1 MLNNDYKQEVAQ
13 QEVNS
18 FQKHQKIN
26 IMVKRNKIK
35 VTYNPGAHKI
45 RTNIDPKNKYI
56 KTAIL
61 NSSLIISSSNLG
73 ILQLLSDLNNPMIIS
88 FNSNHRQM

>member
-1 MLNNDYKQEVAQ
+1 MLNKDYKQEVAQ

-35 VTYNPGAHKI
+35 VTHNPGAHKI
-45 RTNIDPKNKYI
+45 RTNIDPSNKYI

-61 NSSLIISSSNLG
+61 NSSLIISSSNVG
-73 ILQLLSDLNNPMIIS
+73 ILQLLSDLINPMIIS
-88 FNSNHRQM
+88 FSSSHR